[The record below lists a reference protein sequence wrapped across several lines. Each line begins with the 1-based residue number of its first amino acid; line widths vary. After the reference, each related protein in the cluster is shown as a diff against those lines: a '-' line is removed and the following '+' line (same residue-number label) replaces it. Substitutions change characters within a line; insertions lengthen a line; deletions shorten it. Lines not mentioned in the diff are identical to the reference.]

1 MLVLVLFLLRSKD
14 RLAAGEAR
22 EGTADGRPGLLS
34 YDSGASTQAS
44 ARPTK
49 TSRPRAE
56 KKPAPDAEQEKFKR
70 FFLPPVKL
78 ENATLDEAIAAV
90 IAAYEEAARLT
101 GETAQPLV
109 VGRSAAAP
117 RETVSA
123 LTPRAPADTVLR
135 HVAALFG
142 HRLKGSLPNFELM
155 ALGQSPDRKGKLPA
169 VPGLERLLASHLQR
183 QQNPAKAELPADP
196 FDGLEQPSELSSDT
210 ETAEAGLELAPRMD
224 LKAILAAQDFNPEAE
239 IKVNPDGSLAYE
251 NLSEAEVEKLGSL
264 VELGTGGEFG
274 PVQMRAMTKVVAVSD
289 SAFPAL
295 LPDMVLSDEESLSVM
310 REMARSK
317 GTDLMNLPAISSG
330 QGQIGT
336 VVVTGQQVHD
346 PTKWNGVKMATTS
359 VPYGLGSQVE
369 FAVDIRDP
377 DGTSAEGRGTN
388 FLPAAGNGVLV
399 IPQGNGRKLIV
410 MQTAEVVDATGRP
423 LTPPH

>member
-14 RLAAGEAR
+14 RLATGEAGEGA
-22 EGTADGRPGLLS
+22 ANGRPGLLA
-34 YDSGASTQAS
+34 YDSGASAEAS

-70 FFLPPVKL
+70 FFLPPIKL

-101 GETAQPLV
+101 GETAQPLDID
-109 VGRSAAAP
+109 RSAAAP

-123 LTPRAPADTVLR
+123 LMPRAPADAVLR

-155 ALGQSPDRKGKLPA
+155 ALGQSPDRKGRLPA
-169 VPGLERLLASHLQR
+169 APGLEGLLASHLER

-196 FDGLEQPSELSSDT
+196 FDEPEIT
-210 ETAEAGLELAPRMD
+210 EADQDLAWEEPAPID
-224 LKAILAAQDFNPEAE
+224 LKSLLAAQGFNPEAE

-251 NLSEAEVEKLGSL
+251 NLSEADIEKLSSL
-264 VELGTGGEFG
+264 VQLASGGDIG
-274 PVQMRAMTKVVAVSD
+274 PMQMKSGMKIMAVDD
-289 SAFPAL
+289 STATS
-295 LPDMVLSDEESLSVM
+295 VLSGAAVNAAETQSLF
-310 REMARSK
+310 REIAMIAGS
-317 GTDLMNLPAISSG
+317 DLMTLPSITARPG
-330 QGQIGT
+330 EIGT
-336 VVVTGQQVHD
+336 VVMTDQQSPD
-346 PTKWNGVKMATTS
+346 QTAWKGVKMATTS
-359 VPYGLGSQVE
+359 VPYGLGSQVQ
-369 FAVDIRDP
+369 FAVDIRDQQ
-377 DGTSAEGRGTN
+377 GTSSQGGGTN

-410 MQTAEVVDATGRP
+410 MQTAEVIDATGRP